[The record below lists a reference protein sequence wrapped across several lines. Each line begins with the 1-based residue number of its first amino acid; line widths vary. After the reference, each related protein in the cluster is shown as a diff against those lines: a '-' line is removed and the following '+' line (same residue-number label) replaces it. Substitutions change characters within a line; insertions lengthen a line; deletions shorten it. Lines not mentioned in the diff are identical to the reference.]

1 MHVFSCGYGA
11 AMAIAMTL
19 TAGADAE
26 LLEASVAFHLHA
38 GIEYV
43 AVVGAGSLANEL
55 SDLLEPYVVTGR
67 VAVHKGSPPPEAE
80 FSGHA
85 DWMIEAAAGEFWW
98 PRGGS
103 VDEVLTSVA
112 LRYDAVQALERIV
125 LRSAGAPF
133 FEHATQRLAP
143 STPFH
148 DAAWRP
154 VRRLVRRASSV
165 PAGNAATELC
175 VLRLWYP
182 IEVLCVRGVLG
193 EVARRQPALDTG
205 VLVEDTRLRDALRSL
220 RGPGDARWLIP
231 AADGSCTLD
240 FPSISPVDDAL
251 FALEAAAVGDVDVLE
266 ARELLDTLSRRLGAV
281 ERLTTVRAE
290 TRLRAAR
297 RAALRRLRGDGTAS

>member
-19 TAGADAE
+19 TAGTDAE
-26 LLEASVAFHLHA
+26 LLEAGVAFHLHA

-55 SDLLEPYVVTGR
+55 SDLLEPYVATGR

-85 DWMIEAAAGEFWW
+85 DWEIEAAAGEFWW

-103 VDEVLTSVA
+103 LDRVLESVP
-112 LRYDAVQALERIV
+112 LRYDTIQALERMV
-125 LRSAGAPF
+125 LRSAGEPF
-133 FEHATQRLAP
+133 FENATLRLAP

-154 VRRLVRRASSV
+154 ARRLVRRASVV
-165 PAGNAATELC
+165 PSGNASTEPS

-182 IEVLCVRGVLG
+182 IEVLCVQEVQG
-193 EVARRQPALDTG
+193 EDARRRQALDTG

-220 RGPGDARWLIP
+220 REPGGTRWLIP
-231 AADGSCTLD
+231 VADGSRTLG

-266 ARELLDTLSRRLGAV
+266 ARELLDALSRRLGAM
-281 ERLTTVRAE
+281 EKLTTVRAE

-297 RAALRRLRGDGTAS
+297 RAVLRRLRRGGTAS

>member
-26 LLEASVAFHLHA
+26 LLETSVVFHLHA
-38 GIEYV
+38 GVEHV
-43 AVVGAGSLANEL
+43 TVVCAGSLPNEL
-55 SDLLEPYVVTGR
+55 SGQLEPYAAAGR
-67 VAVHKGSPPPEAE
+67 VAIHAGLPPPQAE
-80 FSGHA
+80 LSRHA
-85 DWMIEAAAGEFWW
+85 DWVIEAAAGEFWW

-103 VDEVLTSVA
+103 LDEVLTSVA

-154 VRRLVRRASSV
+154 ARRLIRRTSVVPSANASAEPS
-165 PAGNAATELC
+165 

-182 IEVLCVRGVLG
+182 IEVLCVQEVLG
-193 EVARRQPALDTG
+193 EDARRQQALDTG

-220 RGPGDARWLIP
+220 KGQGDARWLIP
-231 AADGSCTLD
+231 AADGSRTLD
-240 FPSISPVDDAL
+240 FPPISPVDDAL
-251 FALEAAAVGDVDVLE
+251 FALEAAAVGDIDVLE

-297 RAALRRLRGDGTAS
+297 RAALRRLRGGGAAS